1 MSESIPL
8 RDKRMVAER
17 AQHAC
22 EYCLSQLRYSPDPF
36 SVDHII
42 ALAHGGSSSMDNLAL
57 ACQGCNGLKFTA
69 TEAVDPITGQIVPLY
84 NPRIHHWA
92 THFVWAEAYS
102 LILGITPTG
111 RATVA
116 KLQLN
121 RFGVMNLRKVLRP
134 LGKHPPIT
142 E

>member
-36 SVDHII
+36 SVDHIV
-42 ALAHGGSSSMDNLAL
+42 ALAQDGSNDTDNLAL
-57 ACQGCNGLKFTA
+57 ACQGCNGSKFTA
-69 TEAVDPITGQIVPLY
+69 IDAVDPITGQFVPLY

-92 THFVWAEAYS
+92 EHFVWAEEYS
-102 LILGITPTG
+102 LILGVTPTG

-116 KLQLN
+116 KFQLS
-121 RFGVMNLRKVLRP
+121 RSGVVNLRKVLHP
-134 LGKHPPIT
+134 LGKRT
-142 E
+142 LR